1 MTNDAIIFLIVAL
14 ILCCFYIKCGLSFI
28 YMTGKSDEV
37 SLPVYIVA
45 IVLWLILLFLCPWS
59 DK

>member
-1 MTNDAIIFLIVAL
+1 MNTDTIIFLIVAL
-14 ILCCFYIKCGLSFI
+14 ILCCFYIKCGLSFV
-28 YMTGKSDEV
+28 YMTGKSEEV

-45 IVLWLILLFLCPWS
+45 ILLWPILLALCPWS

>member
-14 ILCCFYIKCGLSFI
+14 ILCCFYIKCGLSFV
-28 YMTGKSDEV
+28 YMTGKSKKV
-37 SLPVYIVA
+37 SFPVYMIA
-45 IVLWLILLFLCPWS
+45 VLLWPFLLFLCPWS